1 MQNCTT
7 IETTTANCKTHIKRR
22 QTCCTRMVI
31 RRLVPANRYVVPKV
45 KNMVGKMV
53 IFGLKEES
61 SSLSFVLRWYWKFQN
76 LVQSAMTFLHDESGL
91 TSCKFSSLMGFFHPR
106 LMVPS
111 NHANVIR
118 LGYEAFSSGEGF
130 TTWSVWLENTSNSSS
145 SNVNVDDDDKV
156 ALFTHYSKSQSFVQK
171 IQFWKNFTIFLVKSK
186 LSTAEKSKTTT
197 FLRVFTPK
205 VPKFWARSLKNCER
219 SKETAGGLAQAPEGG
234 VSAMCLRRQDTLTGI
249 W

>member
-145 SNVNVDDDDKV
+145 SNVDDDDEV
-156 ALFTHYSKSQSFVQK
+156 HSSIYTLFEKSNFCPKNLTKLYNLLGKSKLSTTKKCNTANPQHFHDFFTQ
-171 IQFWKNFTIFLVKSK
+171 IFLTIFFVKSK
-186 LSTAEKSKTTT
+186 LSTAKKSKTTT
-197 FLRVFTPK
+197 FSRDFSPK
-205 VPKFWARSLKNCER
+205 KNRQLSLE
-219 SKETAGGLAQAPEGG
+219 SK
-234 VSAMCLRRQDTLTGI
+234 V
-249 W
+249 